1 MTEKLD
7 PADVALALHG
17 SIGLYARRIRRHPL
31 PEGLT
36 PPEIEALSLLDR
48 RGPQAPST
56 IARAEQ
62 ITPQAIGVTLAGLER
77 RGMVE
82 RTQDPDDGRRILM
95 SLTQKGRQVVHDKKS
110 ARIQQIAALLG
121 DGFSEEE
128 LHTLMSAAPLI
139 ERLGDRLL

>member
-17 SIGLYARRIRRHPL
+17 SIGLYARRIRRHPM

-36 PPEIEALSLLDR
+36 PPEMSALDLLER

-62 ITPQAIGVTLAGLER
+62 ITPQAVGVTLAGLEQH
-77 RGMVE
+77 GLVE
-82 RTQDPDDGRRILM
+82 RTQDPDDGRRVLM
-95 SLTQKGRQVVHDKKS
+95 SLTETGRRLVHDKHS
-110 ARIQQIAALLG
+110 GRVQHIAALLS
-121 DGFSEEE
+121 DGFTEEE
-128 LHTLMSAAPLI
+128 LHTLRDAAPLI